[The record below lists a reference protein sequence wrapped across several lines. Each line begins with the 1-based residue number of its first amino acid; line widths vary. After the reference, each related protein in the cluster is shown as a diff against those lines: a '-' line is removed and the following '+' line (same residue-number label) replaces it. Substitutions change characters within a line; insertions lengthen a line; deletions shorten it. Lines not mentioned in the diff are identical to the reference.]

1 MVESIDNL
9 IQLIVFGIC
18 FGISLRLTYT
28 KRSRAMGILSL
39 FYISFFLGDL
49 YWLLYIVFYDSTPQ
63 VFYVSE
69 FNWYAS
75 YLFLILLMQQTL
87 EPEARRQRSRVLLL
101 PLVFAAGM
109 CVFFMQWGDYISNII
124 SAVLMGLMMFRA
136 MQGSLYCREKD
147 PAAGHLTGREKDP
160 AADYLTGREK
170 DPATMQIGYSAKSI
184 AAQMRLCRLILVFC
198 VIEYVMWTVSC
209 FWRGDGLTNPY
220 YWLDGML
227 TVCSAALLPALDK
240 GVDVWTT

>member
-147 PAAGHLTGREKDP
+147 TAADHLTDAEKDPAAGHLTGREKDP
-160 AADYLTGREK
+160 AA
-170 DPATMQIGYSAKSI
+170 MQSGYSAKSI

-227 TVCSAALLPALDK
+227 TVCSAALLPVLDK

>member
-147 PAAGHLTGREKDP
+147 PAADHLTGREKDP
-160 AADYLTGREK
+160 AA
-170 DPATMQIGYSAKSI
+170 MQSGYSAKSI

-227 TVCSAALLPALDK
+227 TVCSAALLPVLDK

>member
-147 PAAGHLTGREKDP
+147 PAADHLTDAEKDP
-160 AADYLTGREK
+160 AA
-170 DPATMQIGYSAKSI
+170 MQSGYSAKSI

-227 TVCSAALLPALDK
+227 TVCSAALLPVLDK

>member
-147 PAAGHLTGREKDP
+147 TAADHLTDAEKDPAAGHLTGREKDP
-160 AADYLTGREK
+160 AA
-170 DPATMQIGYSAKSI
+170 MQSGYSAKSI

>member
-147 PAAGHLTGREKDP
+147 TEADHLTDAEKDPAADHLTGREKDT
-160 AADYLTGREK
+160 AA
-170 DPATMQIGYSAKSI
+170 MQNGYSAKSI

-227 TVCSAALLPALDK
+227 TVCSAALLPVLDK

>member
-147 PAAGHLTGREKDP
+147 PA
-160 AADYLTGREK
+160 
-170 DPATMQIGYSAKSI
+170 TMQSGYSAKSI

-227 TVCSAALLPALDK
+227 TVCSAALLPVLDK

>member
-147 PAAGHLTGREKDP
+147 PAAEHLTGREKDP
-160 AADYLTGREK
+160 AADHLTGREK
-170 DPATMQIGYSAKSI
+170 DSAAMQSGYSAKSI

-198 VIEYVMWTVSC
+198 VIEYVMWIVSC